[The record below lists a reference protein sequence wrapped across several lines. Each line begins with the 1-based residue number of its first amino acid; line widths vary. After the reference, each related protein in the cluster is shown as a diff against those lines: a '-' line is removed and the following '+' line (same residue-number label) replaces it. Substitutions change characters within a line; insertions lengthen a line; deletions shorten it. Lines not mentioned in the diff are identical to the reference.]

1 MLTRYLGSPD
11 PSREHAAV
19 TRGKFAQWET
29 GVLLCGRSLAKL
41 CLLALLVTAPSAAV
55 VAQEPPRVNADN
67 GVAIKGYD
75 TVAYFTD
82 GRPIEGKT
90 DYQYSWDD
98 VVWRF
103 ASLAHRDQFVADPE
117 RFAPQYGGFCAGSMY
132 FGEAVAAD
140 PTAWKIVDGKLYLFA
155 KPATADRWSSDTA
168 ERIQAADENWRKF
181 QAPK

>member
-1 MLTRYLGSPD
+1 MLLRAKRFVGSC
-11 PSREHAAV
+11 
-19 TRGKFAQWET
+19 F
-29 GVLLCGRSLAKL
+29 
-41 CLLALLVTAPSAAV
+41 LALLVTVPLAMV
-55 VAQEPPRVNADN
+55 GAQEPPRVNAED

-82 GRPIEGKT
+82 GRPIQGKV

-103 ASLAHRDQFVADPE
+103 ASLAHREQFAANPE
-117 RFAPQYGGFCAGSMY
+117 RYAPQYGGFCADSMY

-140 PTAWKIVDGKLYLFA
+140 PTAWRIVDGKLYLFA
-155 KPATADRWSSDTA
+155 KPASAGRWSSDTA

-181 QAPK
+181 QAPQ

>member
-1 MLTRYLGSPD
+1 MLLRVKS
-11 PSREHAAV
+11 SAR
-19 TRGKFAQWET
+19 F
-29 GVLLCGRSLAKL
+29 CF
-41 CLLALLVTAPSAAV
+41 LALLLTAPLVAAT
-55 VAQEPPRVNADN
+55 AQEQPRVNAEN

-82 GRPIEGKT
+82 GRPIQGKA

-98 VVWRF
+98 VTWRF
-103 ASLAHRDQFVADPE
+103 ASLAHREQFAADPE
-117 RFAPQYGGFCAGSMY
+117 RYAPQYGGFCAGSMY

-155 KPATADRWSSDTA
+155 KPAFADRWSSDAA

-181 QAPK
+181 QAPQ